1 MNDNGNRDVA
11 NNTADRHKHSNE
23 ESDYLDRNVNDNV
36 LADRNHDNEICND
49 FVIRHSNEEIIISVD
64 IIHSVTSPSNDCRVI
79 EL

>member
-36 LADRNHDNEICND
+36 LADRNHDNVICNE
-49 FVIRHSNEEIIISVD
+49 FVIQHSN
-64 IIHSVTSPSNDCRVI
+64 
-79 EL
+79 

>member
-1 MNDNGNRDVA
+1 MLRIIPLIGIP
-11 NNTADRHKHSNE
+11 KHSNE

-64 IIHSVTSPSNDCRVI
+64 ISSVSDSMFWGTRGTY
-79 EL
+79 